1 MINLESTDH
10 FSEGYV
16 STVDGL
22 KIYYKKLKPENPKK
36 NVVIVPGF
44 GANANQFLGM
54 QHFFYENGFCSIIIE
69 LRGHGYSEGIPGYVE
84 NYSDYSKDID
94 QIINDVCEKDL
105 NTIICGHSNGGL
117 ASTYYT
123 INNLD
128 KISGL
133 ILFSPW
139 FALSVP
145 LKWYEIIL
153 KTIAL
158 IVYPKVEVPMGKR
171 GGDAEGCTTNEAWI
185 KILNSDKQL
194 YKWASA
200 KSNDEVEK
208 AQTMCF
214 GNANEITQPV
224 ILIHGK
230 GDPVTSHEASK
241 DIFELFG
248 SKNKMMIS
256 LDKNIHHPF
265 LESDKVKQIYQE
277 ILNFI
282 STF

>member
-1 MINLESTDH
+1 MIKLESTNC

-16 STVDGL
+16 STTDGL
-22 KIYYKKLKPENPKK
+22 KIYYKKLKPENCKK

-44 GANANQFLGM
+44 GATANQFLGM
-54 QHFFYENGFCSIIIE
+54 QHFFYENGYCSIILE

-94 QIINDVCEKDL
+94 QVINEVCEKNL
-105 NTIICGHSNGGL
+105 ETIICGHSNGGL

-123 INNLD
+123 INNSN

-139 FALSVP
+139 YSLSVP
-145 LKWYEIIL
+145 LKWYEILL

-158 IVYPKVEVPMGKR
+158 IVYPKLAAPMGKR
-171 GGDAEGCTTNEAWI
+171 GAVAEGCTTNEAWI
-185 KILNSDKQL
+185 KILNSDKQI
-194 YKWASA
+194 YRWATA

-208 AQTMCF
+208 AQELCF
-214 GNANEITQPV
+214 GRANEITQPV
-224 ILIHGK
+224 ILVHGK

-241 DIFELFG
+241 NIFEMLG
-248 SKNKMMIS
+248 SKNKIMIS

-265 LESDKVKQIYQE
+265 LESDKINEIYQN

-282 STF
+282 LKF